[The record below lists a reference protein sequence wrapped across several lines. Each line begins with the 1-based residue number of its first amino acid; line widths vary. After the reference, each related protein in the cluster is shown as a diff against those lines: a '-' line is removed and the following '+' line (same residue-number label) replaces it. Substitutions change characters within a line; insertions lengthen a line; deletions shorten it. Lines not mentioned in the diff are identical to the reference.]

1 MSGGCIA
8 SLFGVE
14 FNRNQKLALLTL
26 VGLSVIG
33 LSFTQ
38 LRDFIKSSSSEVV
51 IREPGESNLDVYS
64 EDSESLTGSKNPYAG
79 KVVFQVAGCVKKPG
93 VYQLPIGERV
103 IKAISAAGGPKE
115 NADLQ
120 AINLAAKIEDGS
132 RIYVP
137 SVEETRTHTGQ
148 EAAYSKPGN
157 RAKFGGFV
165 SRNSVGKLRIPG
177 ESVVHINS
185 ASSEELQRLPG
196 VGPATAEKILEYR
209 GRIGRFTRPEQLM
222 DVKGIGPKTFEKMRP
237 FVAL

>member
-1 MSGGCIA
+1 
-8 SLFGVE
+8 LLGVE
-14 FNRNQKLALLTL
+14 FNRNQKLALLAL
-26 VGLSVIG
+26 IG
-33 LSFTQ
+33 LSFIGLSFAQ
-38 LRDFIKSSSSEVV
+38 LRDLIKSPSSEVV
-51 IREPGESNLDVYS
+51 IREPDESNLDVYS
-64 EDSESLTGSKNPYAG
+64 EDSGSLTGTKNPYAG

-93 VYQLPIGERV
+93 VYQLPVGERV

-137 SVEETRTHTGQ
+137 SVEETRARTRQ
-148 EAAYSKPGN
+148 EATYLKPDNKSK
-157 RAKFGGFV
+157 FSGFA
-165 SRNSVGKLRIPG
+165 SRNSADKLRIPG
-177 ESVVHINS
+177 EGVVHINS
-185 ASSEELQRLPG
+185 ASGEELQRLPG
-196 VGPATAEKILEYR
+196 VGPATAGKILEYR